1 MKAMVFEQIGG
12 PLIYTEA
19 PDPIP
24 NPQEILV
31 SIHAASVNPA
41 DYKVRTGFYPSSQ
54 NLPLPYIL
62 GRDFSGVVIELGAE
76 VSDFSIGDQ
85 VFGVL
90 DAGHEGTYAELV
102 SEKAEI
108 IAKKP
113 TFMTHPEAA
122 ALALTGLTAIVSLD
136 DTANLKEGEKI
147 LIQGGAGG
155 VGSYAVQLA
164 KYRKA
169 NVIVTASPNNHEY
182 MKKLGADEVIDYNSV
197 DFRDKVSDCDVVY
210 DTVGGDVHLHSYD
223 VLKSGVRM
231 IYVAPQP
238 ENFEIPRNDVEVL
251 RPKVGRTRA
260 HLEQITALAELGSVT
275 APAIELMPLSAA
287 SDAQEKIRSRHVRGK
302 IVLEPQG

>member
-1 MKAMVFEQIGG
+1 MVFEESGG
-12 PLIYTEA
+12 PLVFKEV
-19 PDPIP
+19 PDPVP
-24 NPQEILV
+24 RPQDILV
-31 SIHAASVNPA
+31 AIHAASVNPA

-54 NLPLPYIL
+54 HLPLPYIL

-182 MKKLGADEVIDYNSV
+182 MIS
-197 DFRDKVSDCDVVY
+197 
-210 DTVGGDVHLHSYD
+210 
-223 VLKSGVRM
+223 
-231 IYVAPQP
+231 I
-238 ENFEIPRNDVEVL
+238 
-251 RPKVGRTRA
+251 
-260 HLEQITALAELGSVT
+260 
-275 APAIELMPLSAA
+275 
-287 SDAQEKIRSRHVRGK
+287 
-302 IVLEPQG
+302 

>member
-1 MKAMVFEQIGG
+1 MKAMVFEEIGG
-12 PLIYTEA
+12 PLIYKEA
-19 PDPIP
+19 P
-24 NPQEILV
+24 NPVPSSLEILV

-41 DYKVRTGFYPSSQ
+41 DHKVRSGFYSSSQ
-54 NLPLPYIL
+54 NLQLPYIL
-62 GRDFSGVVIELGAE
+62 GRDFSGVVTELGAG

-90 DAGHEGTYAELV
+90 DAGHEGTYAEIV

-113 TFMTHPEAA
+113 SFMTHPEAS
-122 ALALTGLTAIVSLD
+122 ALALTGLTAIVSLE
-136 DTANLKEGEKI
+136 DTANLKAGEKI

-164 KYRKA
+164 KHLEA
-169 NVIVTASPNNHEY
+169 HVIVTASPNNHEY

-197 DFRDKVSDCDVVY
+197 DFREKVSDCDVVY

-223 VLKSGVRM
+223 VLLSGGRM
-231 IYVAPQP
+231 VYVAPQP
-238 ENFEIPRNDVEVL
+238 ENFQLPRTDVEVL
-251 RPKVGRTRA
+251 RPNVARTRA
-260 HLEQITALAELGSVT
+260 HLERIIELAESSLVT
-275 APAIELMPLSAA
+275 APAIEIMPLSAA
-287 SDAQEKIRSRHVRGK
+287 SAAQEKIKSRHVRGK